1 MSDKPVI
8 AVVGCGYWG
17 PNLIRNFSSLPDCR
31 VKFACDVSQDRLDH
45 MKKLYPHVQTTT
57 SFADVVEDDEVTA
70 VAIATPISAHYSLGK
85 QCLEAGKH
93 IFVEKPFA
101 SSVAECWDLLNIA
114 ERGRLIIM
122 VGHTFIYTPAVK
134 FIKAFIEAG
143 ELGEI
148 YSINSARLNLG
159 LFQQDINVAWDLAP
173 HDLSIIMHLLGETPM
188 SVNCQGAAH
197 VNSNLEDVTN
207 MSLYFPSGAFA
218 SIQSSW
224 LDPNKIRKMTIVGAK
239 RMVVYDDI
247 EPMEKIRIYDKS
259 VEVPAHYDTFGE
271 FQYSY
276 HYGDMK
282 APYIKQTEPLKVE
295 CQHFLD
301 CVKKG
306 ERPQTSGW
314 DGLKVVSILEAS
326 SESLKQ
332 GGNRVELPL
341 DEKVGV

>member
-1 MSDKPVI
+1 M
-8 AVVGCGYWG
+8 
-17 PNLIRNFSSLPDCR
+17 
-31 VKFACDVSQDRLDH
+31 ACDTSQDRLAH
-45 MKKLYPHVQTTT
+45 MKSLYPQVKTTT
-57 SFADVVEDDEVTA
+57 SFAEVVGNAEVHA
-70 VAIATPISAHYSLGK
+70 VAIATPISSHYPLAK
-85 QCLEAGKH
+85 LCLESGKH

-101 SSVAECWDLLNIA
+101 ASVAECWDLLNIA
-114 ERGRLIIM
+114 ERNELVIM
-122 VGHTFIYTPAVK
+122 VGHTFIFTPSVQ
-134 FIKAFIEAG
+134 FIKELITSG

-173 HDLSIIMHLLGETPM
+173 HDLSIIMHLLDETPM
-188 SVNCQGAAH
+188 SVNCQGTAH
-197 VNSNLEDVTN
+197 VHSQLEDVTN
-207 MSLYFPSGAFA
+207 MSLYFQSGAFA

-224 LDPNKIRKMTIVGAK
+224 LDPNKIRKMTIVGSK

-247 EPMEKIRIYDKS
+247 EPMEKIKIYDKS

-276 HYGDMK
+276 HYGDMQ
-282 APYIKQTEPLKVE
+282 APFIRQVEPLKVE

-301 CVKKG
+301 CIKTG
-306 ERPQTSGW
+306 QRPKTSGW

-341 DEKVGV
+341 DEKVGA